1 MCRAIPFDTRLV
13 KNGGGE
19 LIFLIEA
26 QVNAVLT
33 SLLVI
38 FIYGKKWQSEPW
50 EIELAITAF

>member
-1 MCRAIPFDTRLV
+1 V

-50 EIELAITAF
+50 EIELAIAAF